1 MAALDAVQT
10 FAGIANENEFYSH
23 HYLAEV
29 FKGDIKTRLET
40 WDADEA
46 AHPGDETHRN
56 PAKRLSAWG
65 QKWFALRGQIG
76 KARDDAE
83 KWQIFTQL
91 QAGLLQALGYAAPG
105 KTAAIME
112 LVPGQPLPLWQLLAK
127 GEQGQGSVAAALQA
141 TQLAIV
147 PAYQPGLEL
156 EDILDHQLTPLH
168 YAGDNVPPSLKNETW
183 AEIVSEALF
192 GAENPPRYVL
202 LLGLDHWLLLDRYKW
217 PNNRALRFDWVDIL
231 DRKDSATLQAAAALL
246 HHTSLAPGEG
256 ASLLEALDENA
267 HKHAFGVSE
276 DLKHALREAIELL
289 GNEAATQL
297 RQLAAN
303 AKKGFFSG
311 KDQLDPA
318 DLSLECLRMVYRLL
332 FMFYIEARPELGYV
346 PISKS
351 EVYLKGYSL
360 ESLREL
366 ELKPLNTPHARGGFY
381 FDATLRRL
389 FSLVASGCGFEQL
402 SGEQQHLTGA
412 LTGAKDTFALA
423 PLDSR
428 LFDES
433 TMPLLARVRFPNQ
446 VWQTVVRLM
455 SLTRGKKGTG
465 FGPGRG
471 LRRGRVSYQ
480 LLSIN
485 QLGAVYEA
493 LLSYRGFFAAEDLY
507 EVQPAPKKGGAAAA
521 EDADNEDN
529 PDSAGSGQGDQ
540 TDGEDTGAADDHS
553 KNNSGSRTAHGGSSP
568 DLLENAWFVPASH
581 LKDYKEDEL
590 VYDLNEAGHR
600 KLRSHP
606 RGSFIYRLAGRD
618 RQKSASYYTPQVLTR
633 CLVKYAL
640 KELLAS
646 RRVTCAADIL
656 TLTVCEPAMGSA
668 AFLNEAVNQLAEAY
682 LERKQVELGRR
693 IPHDDY
699 PQELQKV
706 RMYLADRNV
715 YGVDLN
721 PVAVELAEV
730 SLWLNAIYGETDAQ
744 GRPMPARVPWFG
756 YQLFAG
762 NSLIGARHQVFRPG
776 ALKKGAKPAWH
787 EEPPRDCSQ
796 AAPRQPDE
804 IWHFLLPDPGMAD
817 YSDKAAKALYPVDF
831 KRLASWRKAFNAPM
845 EAHEI
850 ARLQQLSQCIDALW
864 LEHTTALARDRERT
878 EDYLT
883 VWPHAESASSAIG
896 TGASSTLNHSINRA
910 EKESIRRQGLLNA
923 DGDLATPYR
932 RLKLVMDY
940 WCALWFWPITQS
952 ASLPSREAWWL
963 EVGAILEGTIVD
975 LAPRE
980 TMAFDFSVPAE
991 ISLTDAAPQSAMV
1004 DGFAPVQ
1011 PSFDGFETQLSL
1023 SAADPAANLALDATQ
1038 LHDKFGQL
1046 RISRLRTSFARIP
1059 QVEAV
1064 AEARR
1069 FLHWDLCFADILLQR
1084 GGFDLTVGNPPW
1096 LKVEWDESGILGER
1110 NPVFAI
1116 RKISASDLTKLRAEA
1131 FNDFT
1136 GLQVAWTDEL
1146 QEAEGTQNFLNAVQ
1160 NYPLLKGV
1168 QTNLYKCFMPLAW
1181 RMSSPHGVS
1190 ALLHPEGPYDDP
1202 KGGNLREVMYARLR
1216 AHFQF
1221 VNEGHLFAE
1230 VHNLTKYSINI
1241 YGSPQAAAGFTQ
1253 IANLFIPATVDA
1265 CFQHDG
1271 HGIVGGYKDENGQW
1285 NTSGHFDR
1293 IVPIDD
1299 AALTIFA
1306 QLYDEP
1312 GTPARRARLPALH
1325 AGALNS
1331 GLAKLAAFPQRLA
1344 DLGDDYFSTVM
1355 FDETFAQRDGTL
1367 TRRATSDA
1375 GFAATTADW
1384 VLSGPHFFLA
1394 NPYNKNPRKACTS
1407 NKAYDNLDLETLPGD
1422 YLPRTN
1428 FLPMADRVEYGRRTP
1443 RVSWTVQREEN
1454 VDWLDL
1460 TFDEQEEHSALSGKP
1475 VSVLRAYRPLVTEC
1489 FRHVHRRAISPS
1501 MERTAIGV
1509 LIPPGT
1515 AHIDGGFSI
1524 TFRHLSDMVTFSGS
1538 LASVPFDFLI
1548 KSTGKG
1554 DMRGDLVDKL
1564 IMLESSAGIP
1574 SRYLVLNCL
1583 TTHYAPLWDEVYD
1596 LAFTDQSW
1604 SQPENPRLPQ
1614 DFWQDLTH
1622 DWTRHCALR
1631 SDYARRMALVEID
1644 VLVAQALG
1652 LTLDEL
1658 LLIYRVQFPVM
1669 QGYERDTWYDITGRI
1684 VFTNSKGLVGVGLP
1698 RKGGNKTPKIR
1709 ITTPDGQVRA
1719 GNLGW
1724 DDLWQYPAPGAAT
1737 VAVTGTPT
1745 GAPTGV
1751 DAPSSAGQA
1760 KVPDGTIITME
1771 LLDDTLPGGPRTV
1784 TRTFKA
1790 PFARASREAD
1800 YRVAWAFFTESSKLE
1815 KAN

>member
-105 KTAAIME
+105 KTAAIIE

-127 GEQGQGSVAAALQA
+127 GAQGQGSVAAALQA

-147 PAYQPGLEL
+147 PAYQPGAED
-156 EDILDHQLTPLH
+156 EDILDHQLTHLH
-168 YAGDNVPPSLKNETW
+168 YAGENVPPALKGQAW
-183 AEIVSEALF
+183 AAIISEALF

-297 RQLAAN
+297 RQQAAN

-366 ELKPLNTPHARGGFY
+366 ELKPLNTPHAREGFY

-389 FSLVASGCGFEQL
+389 FSLVATGCGFEQL
-402 SGEQQHLTGA
+402 SGEQQHLTSA

-428 LFDES
+428 LFDET

-455 SLTRGKKGTG
+455 SLTRGKKGSQ
-465 FGPGRG
+465 
-471 LRRGRVSYQ
+471 RRGRVSYQ

-493 LLSYRGFFAAEDLY
+493 LLSYRGFFASEDLY
-507 EVQPAPKKGGAAAA
+507 EVQPSPKKGGAAAA

-529 PDSAGSGQGDQ
+529 PDNAGNGQGDQ
-540 TDGEDTGAADDHS
+540 ADGEDTGADDDNS
-553 KNNSGSRTAHGGSSP
+553 QNNSGSRTAHGGSSP

-590 VYDLNEAGHR
+590 VYDLTDAGHR

-640 KELLAS
+640 KELLGS
-646 RRVTCAADIL
+646 ERVTCAADIL

-668 AFLNEAVNQLAEAY
+668 AFLNEVVNQLAEAY
-682 LERKQVELGRR
+682 LERKQVELGKR

-776 ALKKGAKPAWH
+776 GLKKGAKPAWH

-804 IWHFLLPDPGMAD
+804 IWHFLLPDPGMAN
-817 YSDKAAKALYPVDF
+817 YSDKAAKALYPDDF

-845 EAHEI
+845 ESHEI
-850 ARLQQLSQCIDALW
+850 GRLQQLSQCIDELW
-864 LEHTTALARDRERT
+864 AEHTAALARDRERT
-878 EDYLT
+878 EDTLT
-883 VWPHAESASSAIG
+883 VWPHELPPLPPGEGGGEGVPAPHTISR
-896 TGASSTLNHSINRA
+896 LD
-910 EKESIRRQGLLNA
+910 KEAIRRQGLLNA

-932 RLKLVMDY
+932 RLKIVMDY

-963 EVGAILEGTIVD
+963 EVGAILEGNIVD

-980 TMAFDFSVPAE
+980 TMAFDFSAPPETSPAA
-991 ISLTDAAPQSAMV
+991 AAPQSTVV
-1004 DGFAPVQ
+1004 DGFAPLQ
-1011 PSFDGFETQLSL
+1011 SSFDGFETQLSL
-1023 SAADPAANLALDATQ
+1023 SAFPLPLGEGRGEGATQ
-1038 LHDKFGQL
+1038 LRDKFGQL

-1096 LKVEWDESGILGER
+1096 LKVEWNESGILGER
-1110 NPVFAI
+1110 NPRFAI
-1116 RKISASDLTKLRAEA
+1116 QKISASDLAKLRAKA
-1131 FNDFT
+1131 FEEFT
-1136 GLQVAWTDEL
+1136 GLQTAWTDEL

-1181 RMSSPHGVS
+1181 RLASPLGVS

-1202 KGGNLREVMYARLR
+1202 KGGNLREALFSRLR
-1216 AHFQF
+1216 AHFGFINQLQ
-1221 VNEGHLFAE
+1221 LFAE
-1230 VHNLTKYSINI
+1230 VHHTIKYSINI
-1241 YGSPQAAAGFTQ
+1241 YGPQQATPSFEQ
-1253 IANLFIPATVDA
+1253 LANLFVPATVDA

-1271 HGIVGGYKDENGQW
+1271 SGRVGGYKNDSGQW
-1285 NTSGHFDR
+1285 NTSGHSDR
-1293 IVPIDD
+1293 IVHIDE
-1299 AALTIFA
+1299 AALATFA
-1306 QLYDEP
+1306 QLYDES
-1312 GTPARRARLPALH
+1312 GTAPLRARLPALH
-1325 AGALNS
+1325 AGALNTLL
-1331 GLAKLAAFPQRLA
+1331 GKLASYPHRLG
-1344 DLGDDYFSTVM
+1344 DLGDDCFTSVM
-1355 FDETFAQRDGTL
+1355 FDETYSQRDGTL
-1367 TRRATSDA
+1367 NRRLRSDT
-1375 GFAATTADW
+1375 GFPESPVDW

-1394 NPYNKNPRKACTS
+1394 NPFSKTPRAICIERS
-1407 NKAYDNLDLETLPGD
+1407 QYDSLDLERLPVD
-1422 YLPRTN
+1422 YLPRSN
-1428 FLPMADRVEYGRRTP
+1428 YRPMVDRTEYLRRTP
-1443 RVSWTVQREEN
+1443 NVSWVNEGDTG
-1454 VDWLDL
+1454 
-1460 TFDEQEEHSALSGKP
+1460 AKP
-1475 VSVLRAYRPLVTEC
+1475 VTAYFRLAFRAMIGP
-1489 FRHVHRRAISPS
+1489 AS
-1501 MERTAIGV
+1501 ERTLAGA
-1509 LIPPGT
+1509 LIPPGA
-1515 AHIDGGFSI
+1515 AHTNGVQSNA
-1524 TFRHLSDMVTFSGS
+1524 FRNSQDLIFAGALTSS
-1538 LASVPFDFLI
+1538 LVADFYI
-1548 KSTGKG
+1548 KSMGRTNLHGTWLPLP
-1554 DMRGDLVDKL
+1554 RFELTPEL
-1564 IMLESSAGIP
+1564 A
-1574 SRYLVLNCL
+1574 SRYLALSCL
-1583 TTHYAPLWDEVYD
+1583 TTHYAPLWEQVYD

-1631 SDYARRMALVEID
+1631 SDYARRMAMVEID

-1652 LTLDEL
+1652 ITLDEL
-1658 LLIYRVQFPVM
+1658 LLIYQLQFPTM

-1709 ITTPDGQVRA
+1709 VTTPDGQVRA

-1724 DDLWQYPAPGAAT
+1724 DDLWQYPALGA
-1737 VAVTGTPT
+1737 
-1745 GAPTGV
+1745 

-1760 KVPDGTIITME
+1760 KVPDGTVITME

-1784 TRTFKA
+1784 TRTFKS

-1800 YRVAWAFFTESSKLE
+1800 YRVAWAFFEGNK
-1815 KAN
+1815 